1 MDRPISNTEQNKSN
15 LAKWLKYAAII
26 AVIVIGFFGLRYALK
41 TKVEK
46 ADFIFSTVER
56 GDIEN
61 AITATGLVVPSFEQQ
76 INAPINTEIK
86 NVVLKSGA
94 KVKTGDL
101 IMNLDEEFIQLEYEG
116 LQDQLEL
123 KKNNIT
129 RLRLEYDK
137 NLNDLDYQNQIMAL
151 QISNL
156 ETKLSD
162 IKRLQKIGGA
172 TEEDVEKADLS
183 LKIQRLEKRKLENDL
198 NFRKQAVTSDK
209 RNLELEVMIQQ
220 KKLRELNRKLN
231 ETAVK
236 APANGVITWLSEDI
250 GKKVLEGEP
259 LVRLANLD
267 NFRIEASCSDR
278 YSNLVKIGMSVNVR
292 VNKTILKGQITSI
305 LPAVENNTIEFV
317 VALEDAN
324 SAQLRP
330 NMRVEVFIIS
340 SKKENVLRTRNGAT
354 FIGAIEQ
361 YLFVVRGHEAIKIPV
376 TIGLTSTDYVELLAT
391 DLKVGDKVIVSSMK
405 DFEHLDKIELT
416 VGDE

>member
-1 MDRPISNTEQNKSN
+1 MDRPISNTEQRKNN

-26 AVIVIGFFGLRYALK
+26 GVIILGFFGLRYVLK

-46 ADFIFSTVER
+46 ADFVFATVER
-56 GDIEN
+56 GDVEN

-101 IMNLDEEFIQLEYEG
+101 IMNLDEEFIKLEYEG

-129 RLRLEYDK
+129 RLGLEYDK
-137 NLNDLDYQNQIMAL
+137 NLKDLDYQNQIMAL
-151 QISNL
+151 QIANL
-156 ETKLSD
+156 EANLSD
-162 IKRLQKIGGA
+162 MKRLQKVGGA
-172 TEEDVEKADLS
+172 TEEVVEKATLN
-183 LKIQRLEKRKLENDL
+183 LKIQRLEKQKLENDL

-236 APANGVITWLSEDI
+236 APTNGVITWLSEDI

-259 LVRLANLD
+259 LVRLANLE

-278 YSNLVKIGMSVNVR
+278 YSSLVKVGMSVNVR
-292 VNKTILKGQITSI
+292 INQTILKGEITSI
-305 LPAVENNTIEFV
+305 LPAVENNTIGFTV
-317 VALEDAN
+317 GLENGNAV
-324 SAQLRP
+324 QLRP
-330 NMRVEVFIIS
+330 NMKVEVFIIS
-340 SKKENVLRTRNGAT
+340 GKKENVLRVRNGAAFT
-354 FIGAIEQ
+354 GAIQ
-361 YLFVVRGHEAIKIPV
+361 QNLFVVRGNEAVKVPV
-376 TIGLTSTDYVELLAT
+376 SVGLTSVDYVEILT
-391 DLKVGDKVIVSSMK
+391 NELKVGDKVIVSSMT
-405 DFEHLDKIELT
+405 DFEYMDRVELT
-416 VGDE
+416 EDD

>member
-1 MDRPISNTEQNKSN
+1 MDRPISNTEQRKNN
-15 LAKWLKYAAII
+15 LAKWLKYAAVVGVII
-26 AVIVIGFFGLRYALK
+26 LGFFGLRYALK

-46 ADFIFSTVER
+46 SDFVFATVER
-56 GDIEN
+56 GDVEN

-101 IMNLDEEFIQLEYEG
+101 IMNLDEEFIKLEYEG

-129 RLRLEYDK
+129 RLGLEYDK
-137 NLNDLDYQNQIMAL
+137 NLKDLDYQNQIMAL
-151 QISNL
+151 QIANL
-156 ETKLSD
+156 EANLSD
-162 IKRLQKIGGA
+162 RKRLQKVGGA
-172 TEEDVEKADLS
+172 TEEDVEKATLN
-183 LKIQRLEKRKLENDL
+183 LKIQKLEKQKLENDL

-236 APANGVITWLSEDI
+236 APTNGVITWLSEDI

-259 LVRLANLD
+259 LVRLANLG

-278 YSNLVKIGMSVNVR
+278 YSNLVKVGMSVNVR
-292 VNKTILKGQITSI
+292 INQTILKGEISSI
-305 LPAVENNTIEFV
+305 LPAVENNTIGFT
-317 VALEDAN
+317 VALENAN
-324 SAQLRP
+324 SVQLRP
-330 NMRVEVFIIS
+330 NMKVEVFIIS
-340 SKKENVLRTRNGAT
+340 GKKENVLRLKNGAAFT
-354 FIGAIEQ
+354 GAIQ
-361 YLFVVRGHEAIKIPV
+361 QNLFVVRGNEAVKV
-376 TIGLTSTDYVELLAT
+376 AVNVGLTSVDYVEILT
-391 DLKVGDKVIVSSMK
+391 NELKVGDKVIVSSMT
-405 DFEHLDKIELT
+405 DFEYMDRIELK
-416 VGDE
+416 